1 MPLTRSLGSRPFV
14 ACWFMLFS
22 MLLLLAAPGRGASP
36 AMSKQ
41 ALVTLLSTQ
50 EGIFSPREIARQ
62 IELRG
67 VAFQLQPETDQ
78 ELRKLGAGDSVI
90 QAVGK
95 NYRAPAE
102 GGTPDGPLTK
112 GAILKLLGEK
122 RGNEETL
129 RLVDKRGVDFIMT
142 PETGAEISKLGA
154 DRALLGAIAAAF
166 KEPGPSYD
174 DLIAEANAAATARQ
188 YDKAVETLRR
198 AAKLDPDS
206 AIAYEYLTVI
216 ELNAIPSRKTFSPK
230 DVIEAGKQDA
240 RRAIELGGEAAF
252 AVDHLAGTG
261 LLMNAYGDSGFL
273 FVRKASLAYIRLAKL
288 SRKSRDD
295 SFDVERADVLLLKS
309 WTFNLAFAKVKIQGG
324 EVKSFQFRCQ
334 PHGNLPKFIET
345 LFTEFK

>member
-1 MPLTRSLGSRPFV
+1 MTLTRSLGCRSFM
-14 ACWFMLFS
+14 ACRVMLFS
-22 MLLLLAAPGRGASP
+22 MLVLLAAPGWGASP

-41 ALVTLLSTQ
+41 ALVTLLSTK

-67 VAFQLQPETDQ
+67 VAFQLQPETEQ

-252 AVDHLAGTG
+252 AVDHK
-261 LLMNAYGDSGFL
+261 NALGESGFL
-273 FVRKASLAYIRLAKL
+273 FVRKASLAYIRLAKM

-309 WTFNLAFAKVKIQGG
+309 VTFQLAFAKVKIQGG
-324 EVKSFQFRCQ
+324 EVKSFQFVCQ
-334 PHGNLPKFIET
+334 PHGKQPKIIET

>member
-1 MPLTRSLGSRPFV
+1 MPLTRSLGSRSFV
-14 ACWFMLFS
+14 ACPFMLFP

-67 VAFQLQPETDQ
+67 VAFQLQPETEQ

-90 QAVGK
+90 QAAGK

-112 GAILKLLGEK
+112 GAFLKLLGEK

-129 RLVDKRGVDFIMT
+129 RLVDKRGVDFMMT
-142 PETGAEISKLGA
+142 PETGEEISKLGG

-166 KEPGPSYD
+166 KESGPSYD
-174 DLIAEANAAATARQ
+174 DLIASANASAAARQ
-188 YDKAVETLRR
+188 YDKAVETLRQ

-216 ELNAIPSRKTFSPK
+216 ELTDIPSTKTRTPK
-230 DVIEAGKQDA
+230 DVIEAGTRDA
-240 RRAIELGGEAAF
+240 RRAIELGGEAP
-252 AVDHLAGTG
+252 
-261 LLMNAYGDSGFL
+261 LMVVHKHNSILSMCGGYL
-273 FVRKASLAYIRLAKL
+273 FVRKSSLAYMPLAKWI
-288 SRKSRDD
+288 KSKDD
-295 SFDVERADVLLLKS
+295 SFDVERADVSLFKGYS
-309 WTFNLAFAKVKIQGG
+309 WDLVSLTVKRQGG
-324 EVKSFQFRCQ
+324 EIKPFVFQCQ
-334 PHGNLPKFIET
+334 SPGKQSKMIEA
-345 LFTEFK
+345 LFKEFQ

>member
-14 ACWFMLFS
+14 ACWFMIFS

-67 VAFQLQPETDQ
+67 VAFQLQPETEQ

-95 NYRAPAE
+95 NYRAPTE

-129 RLVDKRGVDFIMT
+129 RLVDKRGVDFMMT

-174 DLIAEANAAATARQ
+174 DLIAEANAAAAARQ

-216 ELNAIPSRKTFSPK
+216 ELNKIPSRKTFSPK

-252 AVDHLAGTG
+252 EVDHKHNLGG
-261 LLMNAYGDSGFL
+261 CGGFL
-273 FVRKASLAYIRLAKL
+273 FVRKASLAYIPLAKWG
-288 SRKSRDD
+288 RSRDD
-295 SFDVERADVLLLKS
+295 SFDVERADVLQLKS
-309 WTFNLAFAKVKIQGG
+309 VTFELLFAAVKRQGG
-324 EVKSFQFRCQ
+324 EVKDFQFVCQ
-334 PHGNLPKFIET
+334 PHGKQPKIIET
-345 LFTEFK
+345 LFMEFK